1 MMRGCGIRPTNLT
14 LKEVLKLCE
23 VKGKVVELPDIELER
38 NLFNE
43 VNKYM
48 KSIGGRYNPKAKG
61 FVFIDNPPAFF

>member
-1 MMRGCGIRPTNLT
+1 MIRGCGIGSGNMK
-14 LKEVLKLCE
+14 LKDVLELCE